1 MAILADCDLM
11 AVVWPRTL
19 SQTIPWHC
27 QIFRQMRSSRTW
39 LLCTNS
45 KHIFWR
51 AVLSFLKC
59 FQSTFMSVMCRG
71 KRWMD
76 YRGIA
81 WVTLRW
87 GYLLWINSEILH
99 YFWCEN
105 HWSYSNS
112 EGKPFCP
119 PYQSGKSFW
128 REKWHSKCW
137 RNTVSTFFH
146 DSETFSSSTDSQI
159 ESYYVIDNENPSPY
173 ILHIEDIDSTVY
185 SGGNMCAYANTHTIK
200 I

>member
-137 RNTVSTFFH
+137 RNSFNFLPWLWNVFIFH
-146 DSETFSSSTDSQI
+146 WFPNWILLCDRQWKSFPLYT
-159 ESYYVIDNENPSPY
+159 PY
-173 ILHIEDIDSTVY
+173 RGYWQYCI
-185 SGGNMCAYANTHTIK
+185 
-200 I
+200 